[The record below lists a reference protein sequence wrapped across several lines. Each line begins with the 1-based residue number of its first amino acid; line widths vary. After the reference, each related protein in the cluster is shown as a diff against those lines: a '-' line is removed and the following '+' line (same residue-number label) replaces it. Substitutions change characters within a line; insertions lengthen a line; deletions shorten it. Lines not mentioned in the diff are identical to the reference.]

1 MNILG
6 DIFFR
11 WMFFHVLEG
20 KEQMEVGG
28 EKKEVCK
35 DKIVYSPAKKYIVG
49 IISQNNPLR
58 IMVAKIPK
66 PIE

>member
-1 MNILG
+1 
-6 DIFFR
+6 
-11 WMFFHVLEG
+11 MFFHVLEG